1 MYPCKTPCGDIDCL
15 NSCIHSKKG
24 IKKMVNTCTK
34 NEVLEHFGL
43 WLLDKYDW
51 MGPGKIG
58 SIMLRAEDILNDADD
73 LDYYADTGHRV
84 LFDAITGGYK

>member
-34 NEVLEHFGL
+34 NEVLEHFDL
-43 WLLDKYDW
+43 WLWERYDW
-51 MGPGKIG
+51 MGFEQLNKILIKAG
-58 SIMLRAEDILNDADD
+58 TILDDADD
-73 LDYYADTGHRV
+73 LDYYADAGHRV